1 MNERPTL
8 TLTQFFVFSIMIPCS
23 ILFFSSLSHLLG
35 SKSMSQELIQVS
47 EEIPSGEAKKE
58 LLAISKKAE
67 RNSRFSMFMLV
78 GAIAIMSIFT
88 ILALKWVKEKEKFAN
103 LSSGVD
109 STKLAAVLDLSDQL
123 SKHLKELEEGR
134 QL

>member
-1 MNERPTL
+1 
-8 TLTQFFVFSIMIPCS
+8 
-23 ILFFSSLSHLLG
+23 
-35 SKSMSQELIQVS
+35 MSQELIQVS